1 MIHAYETFDTTASIK
16 SQKQIES
23 EAFLN
28 VTRRLR
34 ASQHTKSCD
43 YSSFVEAI
51 SKNRKL
57 WTLLC
62 TDILHP
68 QNELSTQIKASI
80 FYLNDFVQS
89 YSGRI
94 LSEDITAEPLID
106 INLSIIRGLNE
117 SMIPS

>member
-1 MIHAYETFDTTASIK
+1 MTHAYETFDTTSSIK

-23 EAFLN
+23 EVFLN

-34 ASQHTKSCD
+34 ASQNTKSCN

-68 QNELSTQIKASI
+68 QNELSTHIKANI

-94 LSEDITAEPLID
+94 LSEGITVEQLID
-106 INLSIIRGLNE
+106 INQSIIRGLNE
-117 SMIPS
+117 SKVSS

>member
-1 MIHAYETFDTTASIK
+1 MTHAYKTFDTTSSIK

-23 EAFLN
+23 EVFLN
-28 VTRRLR
+28 VTRRLKTI
-34 ASQHTKSCD
+34 QHTKLYN

-68 QNELSTQIKASI
+68 QNQLSTQIKTSI
-80 FYLNDFVQS
+80 FYLNEFVQS

-94 LSEDITAEPLID
+94 LSEGITVEPLID

-117 SMIPS
+117 SKVSS

>member
-1 MIHAYETFDTTASIK
+1 MMHAYETFDTTASIK

-28 VTRRLR
+28 ITRRLKT
-34 ASQHTKSCD
+34 SQHTKSYD

-68 QNELSTQIKASI
+68 ENKLSTHIKASI
-80 FYLNDFVQS
+80 FYLNEFVQS

-94 LSEDITAEPLID
+94 LSEDITVEPLID

-117 SMIPS
+117 SKVSS